1 MPHSARAVAIAARR
15 LRWAIPLAY
24 VLWLTNSQRE
34 VVPDMARKRNQRRD
48 RLGRFSGAGTKIA
61 STAKGA
67 RTATKAA
74 TKTGAKKV
82 VTGIGNSYVPG
93 SFSRNL
99 AVGQTGEFKGV
110 KVGAEFKTPNGR
122 GVVVKGAVGYRGK
135 PNRRFDITPSLDVQQ
150 KKLTFAARPNPNRR
164 AAAGTKLKR

>member
-1 MPHSARAVAIAARR
+1 MARR
-15 LRWAIPLAY
+15 RERTIPP
-24 VLWLTNSQRE
+24 VSVPWLTNWQRE

-74 TKTGAKKV
+74 TKTGAKTV
-82 VTGIGNSYVPG
+82 ATGIGNSYVPG
-93 SFSRNL
+93 SFSQNI
-99 AVGQTGEFKGV
+99 AVGQSGEYKRIR
-110 KVGAEFKTPNGR
+110 VGAEFKTPKGR
-122 GVVVKGAVGYRGK
+122 GVVVKGVVGFHGK
-135 PNRRFDITPSLDVQQ
+135 PNRRFDIKPSLDVQQ
-150 KKLTFAARPNPNRR
+150 KKLTFTSKPNPSRG